1 LSNSSHFSM
10 LTTRVLPPILR
21 SPRMQ
26 TLSVQL
32 LSSAPAQDQSALLT
46 IMDRDSPRKASEKAQ
61 DNSASTWEPSNTM
74 LARSNSS
81 PIPARRSKAS
91 DEAITE
97 EPTFVRR
104 LTRKRAASLVHI
116 EEDKPKSEEDDPKY
130 QSSNSAPSTGS
141 GEFSGHIC
149 LCQPEPKIP
158 RPRNGEFC
166 LLFVRK
172 QYS

>member
-1 LSNSSHFSM
+1 M

-26 TLSVQL
+26 PLSIQL
-32 LSSAPAQDQSALLT
+32 LCSALAQDQSTLLT
-46 IMDRDSPRKASEKAQ
+46 IMGRDSPRKAPEKAQ
-61 DNSASTWEPSNTM
+61 DNLASTREPSNTM
-74 LARSNSS
+74 LARSNPS
-81 PIPARRSKAS
+81 PIPARCSKAS
-91 DEAITE
+91 DEAITK
-97 EPTFVRR
+97 EPSFVRR

-116 EEDKPKSEEDDPKY
+116 EEDKPKSEDDDPTTY
-130 QSSNSAPSTGS
+130 QRSSNSAPTTGS

-149 LCQPEPKIP
+149 LCQPEPKVP
-158 RPRNGEFC
+158 RPRNGELC

>member
-1 LSNSSHFSM
+1 M

-26 TLSVQL
+26 PLSAQL
-32 LSSAPAQDQSALLT
+32 LSSALAQDQSALLT
-46 IMDRDSPRKASEKAQ
+46 IMGDNPRKAFEKAQ
-61 DNSASTWEPSNTM
+61 DNSASPREPSNTM
-74 LARSNSS
+74 LARYTSF
-81 PIPARRSKAS
+81 PIPTRCSKAS

-97 EPTFVRR
+97 GPTFVRR

-116 EEDKPKSEEDDPKY
+116 EEDKPKSEDDDPTY
-130 QSSNSAPSTGS
+130 QRSSNSAPSTGS
-141 GEFSGHIC
+141 REFSGHIC

>member
-1 LSNSSHFSM
+1 M

-26 TLSVQL
+26 PLSAQL
-32 LSSAPAQDQSALLT
+32 LSSALAQDQSALLM
-46 IMDRDSPRKASEKAQ
+46 IMGRDSPRKASEKAQ
-61 DNSASTWEPSNTM
+61 DNSASPREPSNTM
-74 LARSNSS
+74 LARYTSS
-81 PIPARRSKAS
+81 PIPARRSKAG
-91 DEAITE
+91 DEATTE
-97 EPTFVRR
+97 GPTFVRR

-116 EEDKPKSEEDDPKY
+116 EEDKPKPEDDDPTY
-130 QSSNSAPSTGS
+130 QRSSNSAPSTGS
-141 GEFSGHIC
+141 REFSGHIC

>member
-1 LSNSSHFSM
+1 M

-26 TLSVQL
+26 PLSAQL
-32 LSSAPAQDQSALLT
+32 LSSALAQDQSALLT
-46 IMDRDSPRKASEKAQ
+46 IMGRDSPRKAFEKAQ
-61 DNSASTWEPSNTM
+61 DNSASPREPSNTM
-74 LARSNSS
+74 LARYTSS

-91 DEAITE
+91 DEVTTE

-104 LTRKRAASLVHI
+104 PTRKRAASLVYI
-116 EEDKPKSEEDDPKY
+116 EEDKPKSDNDPTY
-130 QSSNSAPSTGS
+130 QRSSNSAPSTGS

>member
-1 LSNSSHFSM
+1 M

-26 TLSVQL
+26 PLSVQL
-32 LSSAPAQDQSALLT
+32 SSALAQDRSTLLT

-61 DNSASTWEPSNTM
+61 DNSASTREPSNTM

-116 EEDKPKSEEDDPKY
+116 EEDKPKSEDDDPTY
-130 QSSNSAPSTGS
+130 QRSSNSAPTTGS

-158 RPRNGEFC
+158 RPRNGELC